1 MNVKNN
7 MEEEMLMKSIMK
19 DIEECKDKRG
29 EILKRKMYLVDSP
42 LRTSIETLI
51 ISGYSFSDAV
61 IKSYEDYTRDL
72 ESKIKNYSKGYVLI
86 ETSPPRVDSD
96 EYDKCE
102 INRSNRE
109 KKMKG
114 E

>member
-1 MNVKNN
+1 MD
-7 MEEEMLMKSIMK
+7 EQMLMNSIIK
-19 DIEECKDKRG
+19 DIDECKDKRG

-42 LRTSIETLI
+42 LRSSIETLI

-61 IKSYEDYTRDL
+61 IKAYEDYTIDL
-72 ESKIKNYSKGYVLI
+72 EGKIKNYAKGYVLI
-86 ETSPPRVDSD
+86 ETNPPRVDSD
-96 EYDKCE
+96 DYDKCE
-102 INRSNRE
+102 LNRYERE